1 MAHHSDHSTITPS
14 FERIP
19 DEEEM
24 WREEIAALTVKLQDK
39 RKSLQNGEVLR
50 GVHPKSHGC
59 LDAEFVVNA
68 DVPESLQ
75 VGLLAHPG
83 RRYSAKIRYSNAD
96 VLKRAD
102 IEKKE
107 EPDGTKVM
115 NHGSRGM
122 AIKVLHVDGNTLLD
136 DGELQN
142 QDFLM
147 VNTPE
152 FAFRNVR
159 DYRRLTAALFASED
173 GATPDLFFLPGV
185 MLKMGMMDMSG
196 NLAPASPADTAQM
209 IRMRT
214 AFTQLDTVF
223 GDYTADD
230 LQGVISASKVVAKI
244 QKSSVRNPLEA
255 TYFSAAPFQ
264 FGPDRVMRF
273 SVAPLDQDL
282 PDANFTQ
289 EEMAGL
295 HEDYLTQELAA
306 AIGPRTHIKLSF
318 RIQVATAADIAGK
331 EPDMIE
337 NAALAWDE
345 TAFPFTEVAQ
355 LVIQRQLEP
364 NLVDACKHL
373 LFTPWH
379 SLPEYKPLGG
389 INRLRKPV
397 YSASGDF
404 RRSSGQ
410 FGVRKTKKN
419 AH

>member
-1 MAHHSDHSTITPS
+1 MAQASNSSSTSPN

-19 DEEEM
+19 DEEDA
-24 WREEIAALTVKLQDK
+24 WRNEIAALTVKLQEK

-59 LDAEFVVNA
+59 LDAEFVVNS
-68 DVPESLQ
+68 DVPENLQ
-75 VGLLAHPG
+75 VGLFAHPG

-102 IEKKE
+102 IEKKKSN
-107 EPDGTKVM
+107 GTKVM

-122 AIKVLHVDGNTLLD
+122 AIKVLHVDEDTLLA
-136 DGELQN
+136 DGEMQN

-159 DYRRLTAALFASED
+159 DYRRLTAALVASED

-196 NLAPASPADTAQM
+196 NLVPASASDTEQM
-209 IRMRT
+209 IGLRT
-214 AFTQLDTVF
+214 TFTQLHEVF
-223 GDYTADD
+223 ADYSAAD
-230 LQGVISASKVVAKI
+230 LQGVITASKVVEKI
-244 QKSSVRNPLEA
+244 RKTATRSPHEA

-264 FGPDRVMRF
+264 FGAGRVMRY
-273 SVAPLDQDL
+273 SVAPMDSGLS
-282 PDANFTQ
+282 DAEFTQ
-289 EEMAGL
+289 DQMADL
-295 HEDYLTQELAA
+295 HEDYLAQALEVTLCSKTQ
-306 AIGPRTHIKLSF
+306 IKLIF
-318 RIQVATAADIAGK
+318 RVQVATADDIAGN
-331 EPDMIE
+331 EQEMIE
-337 NAALAWDE
+337 NAALPWDE
-345 TAFPFTEVAQ
+345 TKFPFVEVAQ
-355 LVIQRQLEP
+355 LVIQRQMER
-364 NLVDACKHL
+364 NMVDACKPL

-379 SLPEYKPLGG
+379 SLADHKPLGG

-397 YSASGDF
+397 YSASADF

-410 FGVRKTKKN
+410 STL
-419 AH
+419 

>member
-1 MAHHSDHSTITPS
+1 MAHPSDFSSTPTS

-24 WREEIAALTVKLQDK
+24 WREEITVLTVKLQDK
-39 RKSLQNGEVLR
+39 RKAIQNGEVLR

-68 DVPESLQ
+68 DIPEDFQ
-75 VGLLAHPG
+75 VGLFAQP
-83 RRYSAKIRYSNAD
+83 RRRFSAKIRYSNAD

-102 IEKKE
+102 IEQKVKS
-107 EPDGTKVM
+107 DGAKVM

-122 AIKVLHVDGNTLLD
+122 AIKVLHVGGDTLLD

-159 DYRRLTAALFASED
+159 DYRRLTAALVASED
-173 GATPDLFFLPGV
+173 GATPDLFFLPGL

-196 NLAPASPADTAQM
+196 TLAPASASDTEQ
-209 IRMRT
+209 IIGMRT

-223 GDYTADD
+223 SDYTTDD
-230 LQGVISASKVVAKI
+230 LLGVISASKVVEKI
-244 QKSSVRNPLEA
+244 QKSGTRSPHEA
-255 TYFSAAPFQ
+255 TYFSAAPFH
-264 FGPDRVMRF
+264 FGPDRVMRY
-273 SVAPLDQDL
+273 SVAPLDQSL
-282 PDANFTQ
+282 PDADYTQ
-289 EEMAGL
+289 DQMAEL
-295 HEDYLTQELAA
+295 HEDYLAQALDA
-306 AIGPRTHIKLSF
+306 AIGPKTHIKLSF
-318 RIQVATAADIAGK
+318 RIQVATAKDIAGR
-331 EPDMIE
+331 EQEMIE
-337 NAALAWDE
+337 NAALPWDE
-345 TAFPFTEVAQ
+345 TKFPFIEVAQ
-355 LVIQRQLEP
+355 LFIQRQLQP
-364 NLVDACKHL
+364 KLVDACKPL

-379 SLPEYKPLGG
+379 SLADHKPLGG

-397 YSASGDF
+397 YSASADF

-410 FGVRKTKKN
+410 FGTR
-419 AH
+419 